1 MPAPSPV
8 LLALVLSLAAA
19 ISLGITRFAYGL
31 LLPIMR
37 EDLGW
42 SYLLAGAMNTANALG
57 YLAGALSAPLLLR
70 RLGAGRTLLIGAIGS
85 TVFMALSGF
94 FRMAEWLLLQ
104 RLLAGV
110 TSAWLFVVGGWLTA
124 QWLTRDGQ
132 RSGWLLGLYYGG
144 TGWGIAVSALT
155 VPAVLASGGSWPHA
169 WWALAL
175 VCALA
180 SAALWPL
187 TRDRPGFTPSQR
199 AAAQA
204 AEPPSCAEPQPGG
217 EAQAVPWRHGLPM
230 LAAYGCFG
238 IGYIGYMTFVI
249 ALMREQG
256 VSADSRTLFYTALGL
271 AVVASA
277 RIWAGV
283 LDRFRE
289 GQAMAL
295 LNALLGLATLMPALT
310 AQTPVLLASG
320 VLFGAV
326 FLSVV
331 ASTTAW
337 VRHNLPAHLWA
348 QGITGFTVV
357 FAVGQVVGPSAVGLI
372 ADEAAGLAGGL
383 LASACVLWIGSAVA
397 LLQAKTRA

>member
-1 MPAPSPV
+1 
-8 LLALVLSLAAA
+8 
-19 ISLGITRFAYGL
+19 
-31 LLPIMR
+31 
-37 EDLGW
+37 
-42 SYLLAGAMNTANALG
+42 
-57 YLAGALSAPLLLR
+57 
-70 RLGAGRTLLIGAIGS
+70 
-85 TVFMALSGF
+85 MALSGF

-124 QWLTRDGQ
+124 QWLARDGQ
-132 RSGWLLGLYYGG
+132 RGGWLLGLYYGG

-155 VPAVLASGGSWPHA
+155 VPAVLATGGSWPHA
-169 WWALAL
+169 WWALAG

-187 TRDRPGFTPSQR
+187 ARKHPEP
-199 AAAQA
+199 AQA
-204 AEPPSCAEPQPGG
+204 PPQESTPTSTQGVG
-217 EAQAVPWRHGLPM
+217 WRTWRHGLPM
-230 LAAYGCFG
+230 LAAYSCFG

-277 RIWAGV
+277 RIWASL

-295 LNALLGLATLMPALT
+295 LNGLLGLATVMPALT

-337 VRHNLPAHLWA
+337 VRHNLPPHLWA

-383 LASACVLWIGSAVA
+383 LASSCVLWLGSALA
-397 LLQAKTRA
+397 LLQTRTRP

>member
-1 MPAPSPV
+1 MHPPSPV

-42 SYLLAGAMNTANALG
+42 SYFLSGAMNTANALG

-70 RLGAGRTLLIGAIGS
+70 RLGAGRTLLIGAVGG
-85 TVFMALSGF
+85 TAFMALTGF
-94 FRMAEWLLLQ
+94 FRTTEWLLLQ

-124 QWLTRDGQ
+124 QLLTRSDPRG
-132 RSGWLLGLYYGG
+132 GWLLGLYYGG

-187 TRDRPGFTPSQR
+187 ARARSGFTPGQPGQTSAQPS
-199 AAAQA
+199 AQPSAQA
-204 AEPPSCAEPQPGG
+204 G
-217 EAQAVPWRHGLPM
+217 AVGWQTWRHCLPM
-230 LAAYGCFG
+230 LSAYGCFG

-249 ALMREQG
+249 ALMREQA

-277 RIWAGV
+277 RIWAG
-283 LDRFRE
+283 LLERFRE

-295 LNALLGLATLMPALT
+295 LNALLGLATVMPALT
-310 AQTPVLLASG
+310 VQTPVLLASG

-337 VRHNLPAHLWA
+337 VRHNLPPHLWA

-372 ADEAAGLAGGL
+372 ADEAAGLASGL
-383 LASACVLWIGSAVA
+383 LASACVLWMGCAIA
-397 LLQAKTRA
+397 LLQTRTRV

>member
-1 MPAPSPV
+1 MHPPSPV

-42 SYLLAGAMNTANALG
+42 SYFLSGAMNTANALG

-70 RLGAGRTLLIGAIGS
+70 RLGAGRTLLIGAVGG
-85 TVFMALSGF
+85 TAFMALTGF
-94 FRMAEWLLLQ
+94 FRTTEWLLLQ

-124 QWLTRDGQ
+124 QLLTRSDPRG
-132 RSGWLLGLYYGG
+132 GWLLGLYYGG

-187 TRDRPGFTPSQR
+187 ARGRSGFTPGQPGQPSAQTS
-199 AAAQA
+199 AQA
-204 AEPPSCAEPQPGG
+204 G
-217 EAQAVPWRHGLPM
+217 AVGWQTWRHCLPM
-230 LAAYGCFG
+230 LSAYGCFG

-249 ALMREQG
+249 ALMREQA

-277 RIWAGV
+277 RIWAG
-283 LDRFRE
+283 LLERFRE

-295 LNALLGLATLMPALT
+295 LNALLGLATVMPALT
-310 AQTPVLLASG
+310 VQTPVLLASG

-337 VRHNLPAHLWA
+337 VRHNLPPHLWA

-372 ADEAAGLAGGL
+372 ADEAAGLASGL
-383 LASACVLWIGSAVA
+383 LASACVLWMGCAIA
-397 LLQAKTRA
+397 LLQTRTRV

>member
-1 MPAPSPV
+1 MHPPSPV

-70 RLGAGRTLLIGAIGS
+70 RLGAGRTLLIGAVGG

-124 QWLTRDGQ
+124 QLLAASDPRG
-132 RSGWLLGLYYGG
+132 GWLLGLYYGG

-155 VPAVLASGGSWPHA
+155 VPAVLAGGGSWPHA
-169 WWALAL
+169 WWALAG

-187 TRDRPGFTPSQR
+187 ARKQPGFAPGQR
-199 AAAQA
+199 APTSTQL
-204 AEPPSCAEPQPGG
+204 G
-217 EAQAVPWRHGLPM
+217 AVGWETWRHSLPM

-277 RIWAGV
+277 RIWAG
-283 LDRFRE
+283 LLERFRE

-295 LNALLGLATLMPALT
+295 LNALLGLATVLPALT

-337 VRHNLPAHLWA
+337 VRHNLPPPLWA

-372 ADEAAGLAGGL
+372 ADKATGLTTGL
-383 LASACVLWIGSAVA
+383 LASACVLWLGSALA
-397 LLQAKTRA
+397 LLQRRTRS

>member
-1 MPAPSPV
+1 MHPPSPV

-42 SYLLAGAMNTANALG
+42 SYFLSGAMNTANALG

-70 RLGAGRTLLIGAIGS
+70 RLGAGRTLLIGAVGG
-85 TVFMALSGF
+85 TAFMALTGF
-94 FRMAEWLLLQ
+94 FRTTEWLLLQ

-124 QWLTRDGQ
+124 QWLARDGQ
-132 RSGWLLGLYYGG
+132 RGGWLLGLYYGG

-155 VPAVLASGGSWPHA
+155 VPAVLAAGGSWPHA
-169 WWALAL
+169 WWALAG

-187 TRDRPGFTPSQR
+187 ARKHPEPGEP
-199 AAAQA
+199 AQA
-204 AEPPSCAEPQPGG
+204 PPQGSTPTSAPPSTQGIG
-217 EAQAVPWRHGLPM
+217 WRTWRHGLPM
-230 LAAYGCFG
+230 LAAYSCFG

-277 RIWAGV
+277 RIWAGL

-295 LNALLGLATLMPALT
+295 LNGLLGLATILPALT

-337 VRHNLPAHLWA
+337 VRHNLPPHLWA

-383 LASACVLWIGSAVA
+383 LASSCVLWLGSALA
-397 LLQAKTRA
+397 LLQTRTRP